1 MSPSSSAAAEGTSNS
16 KPITVKLLCP
26 ALSKIVPYAAW
37 EEQRLDLTSIAMA
50 FGLEPRTLK
59 LNGYLI
65 GRGSDLMSSMTW
77 RSLLNYFS
85 GKGLPVGKSDGEAL
99 IVDGKLSKVGSKRGQ
114 LEDAPFENSRETH
127 KKLKLREINCSGRM
141 KRKLAIME
149 DINLL
154 KRLKLDETISPARG
168 VGGKETSAVVCSSH
182 LKCRSMKRVREED
195 GLLLLAAPCK
205 RIL

>member
-99 IVDGKLSKVGSKRGQ
+99 IVDGKLSKVGSKS
-114 LEDAPFENSRETH
+114 EYS
-127 KKLKLREINCSGRM
+127 RM